1 MSPTAPV
8 SVDVAHRDEPP
19 LTVVRV
25 AGELDFVT
33 TPGLSAAVAGE
44 PRPGSS
50 IVVDIAAVPFCDSS
64 GLGAMIA
71 MHRAARRHG
80 GRLYVTGARPQVL
93 AAIRVTS
100 LDRLFEVRSDV
111 AAVCA
116 ELLRG

>member
-8 SVDVAHRDEPP
+8 SVDVDHHDEPP

-33 TPGLSAAVAGE
+33 TPRLSAAVAGE
-44 PRPGSS
+44 PRPGAD
-50 IVVDIAAVPFCDSS
+50 IVLDIADVPFCDSS
-64 GLGAMIA
+64 GLGAMIT
-71 MHRAARRHG
+71 MHRAAQRHG

-100 LDRLFEVRSDV
+100 LDRLFEVRPDV
-111 AAVCA
+111 AAVFA
-116 ELLRG
+116 ELRAG